1 MHRFESWK
9 TLSYAI
15 CDQKEAS
22 FYDEGNG
29 WLLCHSLYI
38 SFSGTFFKAN
48 LEFIRQKI
56 VLCMEI
62 LILVLEKRHVCLV
75 GKILNRIW

>member
-1 MHRFESWK
+1 MHGFESCK

-22 FYDEGNG
+22 FYVEGNG
-29 WLLCHSLYI
+29 WLLCDSLYI

-48 LEFIRQKI
+48 LEFIRPKI